1 MEYGAPNCSPE
12 FFAAFLESNEP
23 CEVGTCEKRLPCA
36 VCGCWTPCSP
46 WALRRHEPFR
56 VEEKPGMLNIP
67 KQLPPCE
74 SFFIFIKE
82 ALRDRLP
89 RCMRNYRR
97 HFDVKQI
104 RQRHLKAAEKREELL
119 VQRKQRLT
127 QRLLQVQLKT
137 VALFVQQ
144 NLSWCRAKRLHESDM
159 KAHVRRRLAHLTQRT
174 AALRAHH
181 EIVQSRSR
189 LLRYGNYLRQI
200 VESQQ
205 ETQKRKG
212 IF

>member
-1 MEYGAPNCSPE
+1 MEYGDPNCSPE
-12 FFAAFLESNEP
+12 LFAAFSQSNEP
-23 CEVGTCEKRLPCA
+23 CENRLPCA
-36 VCGCWTPCSP
+36 VCGPWAPCS
-46 WALRRHEPFR
+46 PFR
-56 VEEKPGMLNIP
+56 VEQKPGMLTIPTKP

-74 SFFIFIKE
+74 SFYIFIRE

-89 RCMRNYRR
+89 RCVRNYRR

-104 RQRHLKAAEKREELL
+104 QQRHLQAAEKREELL
-119 VQRKQRLT
+119 VRRKQRLT

-144 NLSWCRAKRLHESDM
+144 NLRWCRAKRRLDSDM
-159 KAHVRRRLAHLTQRT
+159 KTHVRRRLAHLNQRT
-174 AALRAHH
+174 ATLRAHH
-181 EIVQSRSR
+181 AIVQSRSR

-200 VESQQ
+200 VTSHE
-205 ETQKRKG
+205 EKQKRKG